1 LIAKRE
7 IEREEEVVT
16 PRSNIGSNIN
26 IAKPPTFN
34 KDISKVLGFFI
45 IYRLYIRMKIR
56 NALVEK

>member
-45 IYRLYIRMKIR
+45 IYIRMKIR